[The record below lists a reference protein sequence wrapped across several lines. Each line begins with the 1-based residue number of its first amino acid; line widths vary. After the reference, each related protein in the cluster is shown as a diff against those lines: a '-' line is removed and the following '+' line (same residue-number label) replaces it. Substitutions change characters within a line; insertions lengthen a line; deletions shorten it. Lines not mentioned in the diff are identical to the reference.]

1 MIILK
6 VINVVNFSSNLI
18 TSIISLIIG
27 VILFSRPDLVTIAI
41 SYVLGT
47 LLIICGIGK
56 IIFYSYQKGKDTNT
70 STGMLVSGIVLI
82 FFGLMCIFF
91 SNIIE
96 QIIRFIIGGFILL
109 SGINRLIKAINVE
122 NKKDYRFIASIIVSL
137 ILIFIGIYVIFI
149 SNLVFSSLGIILIIY
164 SVIEIINYII
174 MASNSNVVLEKTSD
188 SKLKTIEVKEKK
200 NNKKKDKN

>member
-1 MIILK
+1 MK